1 MLVWL
6 IFVSSMNNPCV
17 LCESVISIVLQ
28 GTKRDT
34 RGLRGDRSS
43 FQTECLPD
51 KEYCY
56 QDDHE
61 LHDVLLRVD
70 LGRKL

>member
-1 MLVWL
+1 
-6 IFVSSMNNPCV
+6 MNNPCV
-17 LCESVISIVLQ
+17 LCERVISIVLQ

-70 LGRKL
+70 FGRKL